1 MEFFIRLLIK
11 LLNYAYPKPAKSTV
25 YGENAAEE
33 AVLRD
38 YDNEQEEKRKAR
50 IVGQFQGSEE
60 AVQGAVDYA
69 ELRWHAYT
77 RVVETPQQFTFYS
90 GPSIVKV
97 IAKKEL
103 TDMRQIAALRRV
115 IRRSVP
121 ECELRD
127 D

>member
-11 LLNYAYPKPAKSTV
+11 LLDYAYPKPKKSTV

-33 AVLRD
+33 AVLRE
-38 YDNEQEEKRKAR
+38 YDDEQEERRKAEF
-50 IVGQFQGSEE
+50 VEQFHSSAE
-60 AVQGAVDYA
+60 AVQGAVDYG
-69 ELRWHAYT
+69 ELRWNAYT
-77 RVVETPQQFTFYS
+77 RVVETPEQFAFYS

-103 TDMRQIAALRRV
+103 AEMRQIAALRRV